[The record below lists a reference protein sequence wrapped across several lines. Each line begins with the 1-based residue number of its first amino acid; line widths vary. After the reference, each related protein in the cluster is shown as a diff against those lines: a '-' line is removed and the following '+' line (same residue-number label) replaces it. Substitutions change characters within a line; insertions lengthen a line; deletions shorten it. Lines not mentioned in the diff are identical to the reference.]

1 MLRDVLKEPQLEA
14 WQVMLLIM
22 VSPELQQAAQSV
34 IIWQRKSR
42 KKLRKIS
49 RHSRLRNK
57 LNFGVDLDPP
67 IAG

>member
-1 MLRDVLKEPQLEA
+1 
-14 WQVMLLIM
+14 MLLIM

-34 IIWQRKSR
+34 TIWQRKSR

-57 LNFGVDLDPP
+57 LNFGVDLNPP